1 MSEFGAAEF
10 DDGLVLAQPPREHN
24 LGDGT
29 AKENI
34 GFPLV
39 EKKKKKKK
47 NAPPPKKRESQKK
60 KNPIIFKPTT
70 PII

>member
-24 LGDGT
+24 MGNGI

-39 EKKKKKKK
+39 GTC
-47 NAPPPKKRESQKK
+47 
-60 KNPIIFKPTT
+60 FKGSET
-70 PII
+70 ISVRV